1 MEDNKELTGLEKRK
15 ANLVSFE
22 DMTPSEQRRI
32 ASMGGVQ
39 SGKNR
44 KNKKLLK
51 EMFESMSESSIPPM
65 IKEKLESFGI
75 KTEGLSFIE
84 AIVKIASLKTAE
96 KRASL
101 SDIIKFMEIYAK
113 YTGQEPP
120 KEIVVSGGLE
130 ANFDKIKEMESKFD
144 DK

>member
-1 MEDNKELTGLEKRK
+1 MDDNKEPTNKRNGT
-15 ANLVSFE
+15 ANLVSLADRTTE
-22 DMTPSEQRRI
+22 EQQRI
-32 ASMGGVQ
+32 ATMGGYA
-39 SGKNR
+39 SGKVR